1 MEILLAHRYI
11 REIKMSINI
20 TSGTMRRILDYFGDS
35 NFTVVKSYLD
45 HQGIRRYVVKYFTN
59 PKNSGDYDGILEMYE
74 RYGDNGI
81 YLVVDCDHLM
91 MDLNKEE

>member
-1 MEILLAHRYI
+1 
-11 REIKMSINI
+11 MSINI

-45 HQGIRRYVVKYFTN
+45 HQGIRRYVVNYCSSLKT
-59 PKNSGDYDGILEMYE
+59 SGDYDCTVEMYE

-81 YLVVDCDHLM
+81 YLVVDCDHSIVY
-91 MDLNKEE
+91 LNKEDSDYDKDRFL